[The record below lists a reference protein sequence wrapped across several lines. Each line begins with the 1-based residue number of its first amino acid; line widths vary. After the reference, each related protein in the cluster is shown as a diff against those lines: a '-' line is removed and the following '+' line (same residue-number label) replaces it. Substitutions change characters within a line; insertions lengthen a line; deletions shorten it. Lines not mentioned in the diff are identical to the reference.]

1 MSATK
6 EELER
11 LKEEQRK
18 VDEEVARY
26 EGMMNEAS
34 LRRPFVLA
42 LCQPRRAEYYVG
54 HKCQGGGLIVVYTVF
69 QKC

>member
-1 MSATK
+1 VSATK

-26 EGMMNEAS
+26 KGMMNEAS
-34 LRRPFVLA
+34 LRRPFVHA
-42 LCQPRRAEYYVG
+42 LW
-54 HKCQGGGLIVVYTVF
+54 LNTM
-69 QKC
+69 

>member
-34 LRRPFVLA
+34 LRRPFVHA

-54 HKCQGGGLIVVYTVF
+54 HKCQGGSYCSVYSFPKV
-69 QKC
+69 